1 MDVAALERFH
11 KSVRCI
17 PSDPDYIPGGGLAAY
32 LEQEL
37 RPQVYLIGLALFED
51 RWATRMIA
59 SLTPDELRN
68 IRACVRIV
76 VDMMYFSARIQQNQ
90 LHTMFGRIVVPSEAA
105 WMFYQI
111 LVFLSSVGFDG
122 DDSPSQFGCTP
133 MQRAAAQCDFL
144 LRKCSDMFMLHERML
159 APSFLD
165 YPSYDPHHSIDTVF
179 ATRRMPD
186 AFPLIRISA
195 APVVVFD
202 IKKRAEYWSQVEWVV
217 EAAIMA
223 LVRAGESVEIIT
235 EDDEVVGISR
245 YSVGKLLSNMVSHPP
260 HSPIPADRFKGLG
273 HRAGSGNCAWNDML
287 PLIDGPC
294 CLEGEWVFSRAV
306 ESVLSVS
313 FVIRIGVLRES
324 YSVFKYKLKETR
336 SIAAFLFPPWRVSV
350 LEACS
355 FLQEFEVSDESFHM
369 LSSWTCFMP
378 LEMVVCRVLRPS
390 VYVLQKAVDP
400 DFRGVPGFLDL
411 GDKDLSLLRHS
422 LCKLLEL
429 LALISM
435 QRPAFQSYSD
445 IWCHMVDH
453 GNSFPFGLKGIG
465 MLTTIRRML
474 DKYGFEDGDSVL
486 GSELWRSFLKY
497 GAFVS
502 DPRIPS
508 GAPPPGAFSTEYPE
522 FLSDGRMSPHIPN
535 ICIGWV
541 DKPGTIVVDGW
552 NIESRIVEVQR
563 VHYKNVIPFPPDHN
577 TMAAFPYPPQQLFRS
592 PMSVDDA
599 TSVVRRFEITRD
611 VFETRQQWEPP
622 IPVSDILQN
631 VVRPSVYLLQHACSP
646 DGTPFE
652 IISWQQPGPNSIW
665 ESWNRTFGQEVSY
678 PLPHK
683 ARALLSIVQNM
694 MSIFGF
700 HGDDTIHGETLSEQ
714 ILRLARFTD
723 VTAALG
729 TLPTDYEEYDEN
741 GRLATGVDY
750 VILGWVPTVPS
761 DSRVALEKFARSP
774 ESR

>member
-51 RWATRMIA
+51 RWATWMIA
-59 SLTPDELRN
+59 LLTPDELCN
-68 IRACVRIV
+68 ICACVRIV
-76 VDMMYFSARIQQNQ
+76 VDMMYFSARIRQNQ
-90 LHTMFGRIVVPSEAA
+90 LRTMFGRIVVPSEAA

-122 DDSPSQFGCTP
+122 DNSPSQFGCTP
-133 MQRAAAQCDFL
+133 MQRAAAQCNFL

-179 ATRRMPD
+179 ATWRMPD
-186 AFPLIRISA
+186 TFPPIRISA

-202 IKKRAEYWSQVEWVV
+202 VKKRAEYWSQVERVV

-235 EDDEVVGISR
+235 EDNEVVGISR
-245 YSVGKLLSNMVSHPP
+245 YSVRKLLSNMVLHPS

-273 HRAGSGNCAWNDML
+273 HRAGSGNCAWNDM
-287 PLIDGPC
+287 
-294 CLEGEWVFSRAV
+294 
-306 ESVLSVS
+306 
-313 FVIRIGVLRES
+313 RI
-324 YSVFKYKLKETR
+324 
-336 SIAAFLFPPWRVSV
+336 SV

-378 LEMVVCRVLRPS
+378 LEMVVRRVLRPS

-422 LCKLLEL
+422 LRKSLEL

-435 QRPAFQSYSD
+435 QRPAFQLYSD

-465 MLTTIRRML
+465 MLTTIHRML

-508 GAPPPGAFSTEYPE
+508 GAPPPGALSAQNTPNFSA
-522 FLSDGRMSPHIPN
+522 M
-535 ICIGWV
+535 
-541 DKPGTIVVDGW
+541 
-552 NIESRIVEVQR
+552 
-563 VHYKNVIPFPPDHN
+563 
-577 TMAAFPYPPQQLFRS
+577 
-592 PMSVDDA
+592 
-599 TSVVRRFEITRD
+599 
-611 VFETRQQWEPP
+611 
-622 IPVSDILQN
+622 
-631 VVRPSVYLLQHACSP
+631 
-646 DGTPFE
+646 
-652 IISWQQPGPNSIW
+652 
-665 ESWNRTFGQEVSY
+665 
-678 PLPHK
+678 
-683 ARALLSIVQNM
+683 
-694 MSIFGF
+694 
-700 HGDDTIHGETLSEQ
+700 
-714 ILRLARFTD
+714 
-723 VTAALG
+723 
-729 TLPTDYEEYDEN
+729 
-741 GRLATGVDY
+741 
-750 VILGWVPTVPS
+750 
-761 DSRVALEKFARSP
+761 VA
-774 ESR
+774 